1 MFLIII
7 RCLCCVAIFAAP
19 VIMASERV
27 SWVHVIPVAVAT
39 SAGGI
44 FTDDRMEDY
53 LIEGRRAQVAMA
65 WAFMF
70 AMLLAIESALWGYVR
85 FFQIG

>member
-1 MFLIII
+1 MFLIIV

-19 VIMASERV
+19 VIMASESV
-27 SWVHVIPVAVAT
+27 PWVHVIPVAVAT

-44 FTDDRMEDY
+44 FTDDRIEHY
-53 LIEGRRAQVAMA
+53 LIEGRRGRVAVN

-70 AMLLAIESALWGYVR
+70 VKLLAIESALWG
-85 FFQIG
+85 